1 MNSTYSTILNLK
13 PFVKSVSNKTAD
25 KAITD
30 MARALT
36 SALAEADIDVDTYR
50 QDYNND
56 AIFDP
61 SCLLGNHSD
70 IFSFV
75 DDKYKTLARIMFE
88 MRPVGLGT
96 PNAMVGEGEFM
107 ALFLSPRVGISKKKN
122 SGDLTVNGKTIELK
136 GTQLRFFSPMKTTGK
151 QVQAHASVVAS
162 KYKIKPNL
170 SKGNRTAYEPWDNG
184 RSKKLNKTQHWVDQF
199 NVIGEDASK
208 KFLHELCKV
217 FMECSE
223 SDFNVCFTN
232 GKFDSTKL
240 QLLIISKFFKGMEKK
255 WDAFTQINDG
265 KITCITDNQTEF
277 DKLINSGKL
286 KMDGNYFRSFQDI
299 VVGLYV
305 KLC

>member
-1 MNSTYSTILNLK
+1 
-13 PFVKSVSNKTAD
+13 
-25 KAITD
+25 
-30 MARALT
+30 
-36 SALAEADIDVDTYR
+36 
-50 QDYNND
+50 
-56 AIFDP
+56 
-61 SCLLGNHSD
+61 LLGNHSD

-75 DDKYKTLARIMFE
+75 NDKYKSLARIMFE

-122 SGDLTVNGKTIELK
+122 SGDLTVDGKTIELK

-151 QVQAHASVVAS
+151 QVQTHASIIAS
-162 KYKIKPNL
+162 KYKIEPNL
-170 SKGNRTAYEPWDNG
+170 SKGERTAYEPWDNG

-199 NVIGEDASK
+199 SVIGEDASK

-217 FMECSE
+217 FMDCSE
-223 SDFNVCFTN
+223 SDFHVCFVN

-265 KITCITDNQTEF
+265 KITCITDDQAAF